1 MVIYRLYTD
10 YSIYA
15 YQKANE
21 QANHRYFRL
30 ASLLAEVGQQ
40 CAARLTR
47 VRPQI
52 IHYPGWIAITW
63 EDGIVNRLDHAII
76 GNQRYALE

>member
-1 MVIYRLYTD
+1 VIYPLYTD
-10 YSIYA
+10 YSICA
-15 YQKANE
+15 YQKINE
-21 QANHRYFRL
+21 QAAHRNFRL

-52 IHYPGWIAITW
+52 IHYPGRIAITW
-63 EDGIVNRLDHAII
+63 EDGVVNCLDHAII

>member
-1 MVIYRLYTD
+1 MIYPLYTG
-10 YSIYA
+10 YSICA

-21 QANHRYFRL
+21 QAAHRNFRL

-63 EDGIVNRLDHAII
+63 EDGIVNCLDYAII
-76 GNQRYALE
+76 GNQRDSLE